1 MNEIC
6 VNKMITDM
14 ETGNQYL
21 VLWVAPG
28 NEYGYWYNIN
38 SGSRKP
44 GRFDMRNVV
53 DGENNNLYEVSPY
66 SASGTTTADDSF
78 TEKERS
84 HRDRVWSILQS
95 AVENEPDI
103 YDSRKRPAILRKIA
117 EENHMKPNNLYAFL
131 DRYWRAGKTKNAFIP
146 EFAKRGGKGTPRK
159 TGGKKIGRRSLN
171 AKTTGKVIAD
181 TDHKNFAAA
190 INKYYLSQKKISLKA
205 AYERLLQDFYTVQS
219 EETPRKLKLLAPQKV
234 PSFRQFQ
241 YWYSKNR
248 DIVNEQKKRSGERE
262 FELNSRRV
270 LGKSD
275 FGLMGPGA
283 QFQIDA
289 TVGDV
294 YLVSQFDRSNL
305 IGRPVIYFVIDAFSR
320 MVTGMSVG
328 LEGPSWAGAMMAIAN
343 MAADKAA
350 YCKQYGIDIE
360 ESEWPCRHVP
370 SSLLGDRG
378 EMESKNADNL
388 VNMLGIR
395 IVNAPPYRADL
406 KGIIEQHFHTINTNS
421 VALLPGSVKPDMSK
435 RGGHD
440 YRLDATLDIRQF
452 TQIIIKCVLYYNN
465 HHYMEYFEKSEA
477 MMQDQV
483 KAIPIQLWNWAIRHC
498 SGALRSYPEEQVR
511 LAVMPTAKATVTGK
525 GIRFKGV
532 FYSCDRAIR
541 ESWFEKARSKKSWQ
555 VAISYDPRDMT
566 NIYIWN
572 QDDKSYDAC
581 SLLDW
586 NGKNAGKCFDEIV
599 YEQQKEKLMSQQL
612 KVLETEA
619 KVNLNA
625 EIDSIVSQSKDM
637 GKELPQKSKKE
648 RISQI
653 KENRRLE
660 RESMRMAGSSP
671 LMDSENT
678 TDGSKEHHQGVT
690 DEEMSPTLRM
700 IKRKLEERL
709 KDD

>member
-1 MNEIC
+1 MEIC
-6 VNKMITDM
+6 VNKMITDV
-14 ETGNQYL
+14 ETGTQCL

-28 NEYGYWYNIN
+28 NEYGYWYDLN
-38 SGSRKP
+38 SRSRKP
-44 GRFDMRNVV
+44 IRFEMRAVV
-53 DGENNNLYEVSPY
+53 EGENHNLYEVSPY
-66 SASGTTTADDSF
+66 STPTLGTADDTF
-78 TEKERS
+78 TEKERI
-84 HRDRVWSILQS
+84 HRDRVWNMIQS

-103 YDSRKRPAILRKIA
+103 YDGRKRSSILKKVA
-117 EENHMKPNNLYAFL
+117 EENDIKPNNLYALL
-131 DRYWRAGKTKNAFIP
+131 DRYWRSGKTKNAFIP
-146 EFAKRGGKGTPRK
+146 DFAKRGGKGKSRK
-159 TGGKKIGRRSLN
+159 TGEKKIGRPSLN
-171 AKTTGKVIAD
+171 TGTMGKVI
-181 TDHKNFAAA
+181 TDSDRKNFAAA
-190 INKYYLSQKKISLKA
+190 IKKYYLSQKKISLKA
-205 AYERLLQDFYTVQS
+205 TYERLLQDFYTVQS
-219 EETPRKLKLLAPQKV
+219 EENPEKLKLLAPQEV

-241 YWYSKNR
+241 YWHSKSR
-248 DIVNEQKKRSGERE
+248 DVVNEQKKRSGERA

-343 MAADKAA
+343 MAADKVT
-350 YCKQYGIDIE
+350 YCKQYDIE
-360 ESEWPCRHVP
+360 IKESEWPCHHIP
-370 SSLLGDRG
+370 SALLGDRG

-440 YRLDATLDIRQF
+440 YRLDAALDIRQF

-477 MMQDQV
+477 MMRDQV
-483 KAIPIQLWNWAIRHC
+483 KAIPIQLWHWGIRHC
-498 SGALRSYPEEQVR
+498 SGALRSYPEELVR

-532 FYSCDRAIR
+532 FYSSDRAIR
-541 ESWFEKARSKKSWQ
+541 ESWFEKARSGKSWQ
-555 VAISYDPRDMT
+555 VSISYDPRDMT
-566 NIYIWN
+566 NVYIWN
-572 QDDKSYDAC
+572 QGDKSYDVC

-586 NGKNAGKCFDEIV
+586 NGKNAGKCLDEIV
-599 YEQQKEKLMSQQL
+599 YEQRKEKLLSQQL
-612 KVLETEA
+612 KVSETEA

-625 EIDSIVSQSKDM
+625 EIDSIVSQAKNM
-637 GKELPQKSKKE
+637 GKGLPSKSKKE

-653 KENRRLE
+653 KENRRQE
-660 RESMRMAGSSP
+660 RESMRMTESSVM
-671 LMDSENT
+671 MDTGNPAE
-678 TDGSKEHHQGVT
+678 DPQDHHQAAAE
-690 DEEMSPTLRM
+690 EEMSPTLRM

-709 KDD
+709 RDE

>member
-1 MNEIC
+1 MYEIC

-14 ETGNQYL
+14 ETGAQYL
-21 VLWVAPG
+21 VLWIAPG
-28 NEYGYWYNIN
+28 NEYGYWHDLNSCTSIPSRFLMADLIN
-38 SGSRKP
+38 DQAGKRYDVEEFESSS
-44 GRFDMRNVV
+44 M
-53 DGENNNLYEVSPY
+53 L
-66 SASGTTTADDSF
+66 GTDEMLGA
-78 TEKERS
+78 KEQER
-84 HRDRVWSILQS
+84 RERIWSILQS
-95 AVENEPDI
+95 IVEAEPEI
-103 YDSRKRPAILRKIA
+103 YETSSRVEMLNRASKESGIDRSY
-117 EENHMKPNNLYAFL
+117 LYKLL
-131 DRYWRAGKTKNAFIP
+131 DRYWKSGKTKNAFIP
-146 EFAKRGGKGTPRK
+146 RYFNSGAKGKERSSYKKRSQESTAGGVIGK
-159 TGGKKIGRRSLN
+159 TLNETDRR
-171 AKTTGKVIAD
+171 
-181 TDHKNFAAA
+181 NFAAA
-190 INKYYLSQKKISLKA
+190 IKKYYLSQKKISLKA
-205 AYERLLQDFYTVQS
+205 TYERLLQDFYTVQS
-219 EETPRKLKLLAPQKV
+219 EGNPEKLKLLALQEV

-241 YWYSKNR
+241 YWYSKSR
-248 DIVNEQKKRSGERE
+248 DVVNEQKKRSGERA

-343 MAADKAA
+343 MAADKVT
-350 YCKQYGIDIE
+350 YCKQYGIEIK
-360 ESEWPCRHVP
+360 ESEWPCYHIP
-370 SSLLGDRG
+370 SALLGDRG

-440 YRLDATLDIRQF
+440 YRLDAALDIRQF

-465 HHYMEYFEKSEA
+465 HHYMEYFEKSES

-483 KAIPIQLWNWAIRHC
+483 KAIPIQLWHWGIRHC
-498 SGALRSYPEEQVR
+498 SGALRSYPEELVR

-532 FYSCDRAIR
+532 FYSSDMAIR
-541 ESWFEKARSKKSWQ
+541 ESWFEKARSGKSWQ
-555 VAISYDPRDMT
+555 VSISYDPRDMT
-566 NIYIWN
+566 NVYIWN
-572 QDDKSYDAC
+572 QDDKSYDVC

-586 NGKNAGKCFDEIV
+586 NGKNAGKCLDEIV
-599 YEQQKEKLMSQQL
+599 YEQRKEKLLSQQL
-612 KVLETEA
+612 KVSEIEA

-625 EIDSIVSQSKDM
+625 EIDLIVSQAQNM
-637 GKELPQKSKKE
+637 GKGLPSKSKRE
-648 RISQI
+648 RVSQI
-653 KENRRLE
+653 KENRRQE
-660 RESMRMAGSSP
+660 RESMRMTESSVI
-671 LMDSENT
+671 MDT
-678 TDGSKEHHQGVT
+678 KESAEDLEAHRQAAA
-690 DEEMSPTLRM
+690 EEEISPTLRM
-700 IKRKLEERL
+700 IKRKLEERM
-709 KDD
+709 KNE